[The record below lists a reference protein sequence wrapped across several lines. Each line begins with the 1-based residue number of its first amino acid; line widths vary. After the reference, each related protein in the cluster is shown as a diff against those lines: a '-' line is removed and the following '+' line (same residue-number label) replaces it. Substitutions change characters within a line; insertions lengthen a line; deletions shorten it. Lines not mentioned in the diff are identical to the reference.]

1 MHVVLYGKPHCSLC
15 DDAREVVEDALD
27 ELFPD
32 YVADITL
39 LDITSNEL
47 LYQRYRHEIPVVA
60 VDGEELFRLKVDP
73 SALRSQLAA
82 RAAVPRSF
90 AP

>member
-15 DDAREVVEDALD
+15 DHAREVVEDVVD
-27 ELFPD
+27 ELYPQLEP
-32 YVADITL
+32 DITC
-39 LDITSNEL
+39 LDITSNDL
-47 LYQRYRHEIPVVA
+47 LFERYRHDIPVVA

-73 SALRSQLAA
+73 AALRSQLVA
-82 RAAVPRSF
+82 RAAQPRSL